1 MRRSNDKLDTVLFV
15 KFILVSSIL
24 RGPG

>member
-1 MRRSNDKLDTVLFV
+1 MSRSSDKLYTVLFV
-15 KFILVSSIL
+15 KFILVGSIL